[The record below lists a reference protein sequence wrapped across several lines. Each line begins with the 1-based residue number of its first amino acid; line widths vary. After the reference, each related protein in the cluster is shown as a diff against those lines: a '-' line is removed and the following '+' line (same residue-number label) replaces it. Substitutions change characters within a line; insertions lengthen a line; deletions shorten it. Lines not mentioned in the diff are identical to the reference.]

1 MAQIRGPDPETIMIR
16 GPDPWPRSLAQI
28 RGPDPET
35 ITILGPD
42 TWPRS
47 VAQIRGP
54 DPETIM
60 IRGPDPE
67 TITLGDRFRL
77 SKTVSSQLTNFS
89 GFRPIFDY
97 FTLSQVS

>member
-54 DPETIM
+54 DPETI
-60 IRGPDPE
+60 
-67 TITLGDRFRL
+67 TLGDRFRL